1 MAVWTRCLLILVGH
15 DTMPGKSRKKKS
27 GAAGNAFKLD
37 FTRQNG
43 REVFIPGSFWNLT
56 GEEGNKVSKCTV
68 FQYDADYKFA
78 DLASNSVS

>member
-1 MAVWTRCLLILVGH
+1 MWTRCLLILVGH
-15 DTMPGKSRKKKS
+15 DTMSGKSGKKKS

-37 FTRQNG
+37 LTRQNG

-78 DLASNSVS
+78 DIASNSVS

>member
-1 MAVWTRCLLILVGH
+1 MVGH
-15 DTMPGKSRKKKS
+15 DTMSGKSRKKKS

-37 FTRQNG
+37 LTAQNG

-56 GEEGNKVSKCTV
+56 GEEGNRVWKCTV
-68 FQYDADYKFA
+68 FQYDPDYKFA